1 MFTTCRLFF
10 FFVVVLFIYF
20 FIFFLFF
27 FFVVVFFFFF
37 FVVVFFFVR
46 FGCTL
51 LFSDIPHSD
60 NRYVLLQV
68 RLRPRNF
75 FPEDR
80 RDIST
85 VKRNRHKVKASG

>member
-1 MFTTCRLFF
+1 MFTCRL

-20 FIFFLFF
+20 FYFFFLFF
-27 FFVVVFFFFF
+27 FIFFFLS
-37 FVVVFFFVR
+37 VLAAH
-46 FGCTL
+46 C
-51 LFSDIPHSD
+51 FSLIFPT
-60 NRYVLLQV
+60 VTIK
-68 RLRPRNF
+68 PRHF